1 MNALLFL
8 IPAALGL
15 GLLALG
21 AFVWTV
27 RTRQYRDMEGDGARS
42 ILGDETILD
51 RERAHSLRRMD
62 DD

>member
-8 IPAALGL
+8 IPVALGL
-15 GLLALG
+15 GLLALV
-21 AFVWTV
+21 AFVWAV

-51 RERAHSLRRMD
+51 RETARSLRRMD